1 MIESL
6 KQLDLSF
13 LDLCFP
19 DWFQGTSK
27 YHIAVYFHPEMD
39 KEEVRQA
46 FIDSVNS
53 FMDFPYWEG
62 YEKAVAEWVDCSY
75 DALIKELNKFEKET
89 WEDDTEDSPYAY
101 FSLEYAASET
111 ISSDTMSEL
120 MYIFTA

>member
-1 MIESL
+1 MIQPLER
-6 KQLDLSF
+6 LDLSF

-27 YHIAVYFHPEMD
+27 YSIAVSFHPEMS

-53 FMDFPYWEG
+53 FMDFPYWVG
-62 YEKAVAEWVDCSY
+62 YESAVAEWVDCSY
-75 DALIKELNKFEKET
+75 EALIQDLNKFEKET
-89 WEDDTEDSPYAY
+89 WEGDTDAIPYAY
-101 FSLEYAASET
+101 FSLEYVTPET

-120 MYIFTA
+120 MHIFTA